1 MADST
6 ASSEG
11 ITMKRRRTRH
21 ALANPFDIWLQLAL
35 RANETLVASAQ
46 VIHHRSN
53 RIAMASAI
61 PSKRDQ
67 REFTLM
73 GQEKIEAVNESAQAL
88 AARMVTNHTQFGAL
102 VFRQLLKS
110 LNGIMTLAAS
120 PELALSAKGQAAL
133 LRDAI
138 SNSSTVA
145 SQLSGSVARLA
156 QHGLRPIHSRATGNA
171 RRLLDL

>member
-1 MADST
+1 
-6 ASSEG
+6 
-11 ITMKRRRTRH
+11 
-21 ALANPFDIWLQLAL
+21 
-35 RANETLVASAQ
+35 
-46 VIHHRSN
+46 
-53 RIAMASAI
+53 
-61 PSKRDQ
+61 
-67 REFTLM
+67 
-73 GQEKIEAVNESAQAL
+73 
-88 AARMVTNHTQFGAL
+88 MVTNHTQFGAL
-102 VFRQLLKS
+102 VFRQLLKG